1 MDNTLI
7 LPSLTVKYSQKEE
20 KIHSRLQILLKLH
33 FVYFYHRL
41 CEEHYFQL
49 NVDEI
54 TECFAFISSCDPV
67 GQLES

>member
-1 MDNTLI
+1 M
-7 LPSLTVKYSQKEE
+7 EE
-20 KIHSRLQILLKLH
+20 KIHSHLQILLKLH
-33 FVYFYHRL
+33 FVYFYQCLR
-41 CEEHYFQL
+41 EEHYFQL